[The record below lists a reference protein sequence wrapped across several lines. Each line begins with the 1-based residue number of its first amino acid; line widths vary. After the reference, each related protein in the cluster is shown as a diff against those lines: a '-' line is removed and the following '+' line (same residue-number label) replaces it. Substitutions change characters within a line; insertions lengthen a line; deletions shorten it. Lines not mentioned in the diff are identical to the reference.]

1 MAKKCSCY
9 YPNGMVDVNVKYKN
23 IINNL
28 PWGDK
33 DKVEF
38 LTEWVIGM
46 IYDYHNPNHH
56 NDLFYRYDKSNK
68 KFITKNFTTSDID
81 WFIQW
86 KIPGQTMMKWVR
98 LGLIELVWKSK
109 SGNTYKLPDDFLG
122 SNDPNIQFISW
133 NELRVLEDK
142 EWEKSVFF

>member
-1 MAKKCSCY
+1 MANKCSCY

-28 PWGDK
+28 PLGDK
-33 DKVEF
+33 DKFEF

-86 KIPGQTMMKWVR
+86 RIPGATMMKWVR

-133 NELRVLEDK
+133 DELRVLEDK

>member
-1 MAKKCSCY
+1 
-9 YPNGMVDVNVKYKN
+9 
-23 IINNL
+23 
-28 PWGDK
+28 
-33 DKVEF
+33 
-38 LTEWVIGM
+38 M